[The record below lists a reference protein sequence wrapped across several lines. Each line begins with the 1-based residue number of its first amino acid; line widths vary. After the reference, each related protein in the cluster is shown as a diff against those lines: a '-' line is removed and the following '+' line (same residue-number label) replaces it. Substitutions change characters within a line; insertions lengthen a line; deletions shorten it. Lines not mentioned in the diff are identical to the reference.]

1 MRLSDLHSLRSSA
14 AVAIEDVQ
22 PLWFACGTLQ
32 TAGYMQLHSLVHR
45 KVWMACVVCA
55 GAFRVC
61 GVST

>member
-32 TAGYMQLHSLVHR
+32 TA
-45 KVWMACVVCA
+45 A
-55 GAFRVC
+55 
-61 GVST
+61 